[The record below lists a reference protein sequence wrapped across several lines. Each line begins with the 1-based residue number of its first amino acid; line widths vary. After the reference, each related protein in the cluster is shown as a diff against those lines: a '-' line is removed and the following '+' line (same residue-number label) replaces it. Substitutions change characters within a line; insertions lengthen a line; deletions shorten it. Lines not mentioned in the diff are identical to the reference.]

1 MIKGKITL
9 WAILG
14 PILFLSGCAMFS
26 EYGKLEK
33 SARESYIE
41 RDYDAAISQVTR
53 SLRIK
58 PDYAESQQLIKEVFP
73 KALDMHLDN
82 INAAKSSGAK
92 FKWDDIVK
100 EYKILIYLTD
110 EVKSLPNLVDKN
122 TDQPIHFDLRSY
134 SSELGEAKNNAAED
148 HYQEGFSLFGR
159 KGIRNRDQA
168 AEQFKTANKYVP
180 GYKDA
185 STLAAEGYYQEGLLL
200 SKKEGVD
207 IQKQAAKAFTAA
219 QVWIPGYKDSPTLYA
234 KARRAGIKRL
244 AMFPFEDKSGKGGK
258 YGAVGDTILDG
269 IVSDIMNDSQATEF
283 LEIVSRDHLGKVLA
297 EQKLGMSGVINIS
310 TATQVGNI
318 LGVHEILTGQITK
331 ISVTPEQTTSKSIQ
345 QKKEVCDRKKKVVKD
360 GKEREECIWDTVVAN
375 VKIYNRKAG
384 ATISGSY
391 KVIDVKSA
399 KLKET
404 QHLSGNYQF
413 ESSWASF
420 SGDER
425 ALKGEAKRLSNQN
438 EEKAPVAD
446 ELVNKAEK
454 DLIGKLSGTL
464 KQYAR

>member
-1 MIKGKITL
+1 MIRERFTL
-9 WAILG
+9 RAVVGLV
-14 PILFLSGCAMFS
+14 LFLSGCAMFS

-33 SARESYIE
+33 SARENYIQKE
-41 RDYDAAISQVTR
+41 YDTAMSQVTR

-73 KALDMHLDN
+73 KALNMHLEN
-82 INAAKSSGAK
+82 IKDGGAK
-92 FKWDDIVK
+92 FKWDDVVT
-100 EYKILIYLTD
+100 EYKILIHLND
-110 EVKSLPNLVDKN
+110 EVKSLPILIDKE
-122 TDQPIHFDLRSY
+122 TEQEIRFDIQNY
-134 SSELGEAKNNAAED
+134 STELGEAKNNAAET
-148 HYQEGFSLFGR
+148 HYQEGHRLFGK
-159 KGIRNRDQA
+159 KGIQNRDHA
-168 AEQFKTANKYVP
+168 AGEFKIANKYIP

-200 SKKEGVD
+200 SKQEGVD

-219 QVWIPGYKDSPTLYA
+219 QVWIPGYKDSPALYA
-234 KARRAGIKRL
+234 IARKAGIKRL

-258 YGAVGDTILDG
+258 YGAVGESILDG
-269 IVSDIMNDSQATEF
+269 IVSNIMNDFQAIEF
-283 LEIVSRDHLGKVLA
+283 LEIVSRDNLDKVVA
-297 EQKLGMSGVINIS
+297 EQKLGTSGVIDIS
-310 TATQVGNI
+310 TATQVGGI

-345 QKKEVCDRKKKVVKD
+345 QKTKVCDRTKKVVKD
-360 GKEREECIWDTVVAN
+360 GKERTECIMDTVVA
-375 VKIYNRKAG
+375 KITIYNRKAG

-404 QHLSGNYQF
+404 QHLNGSYHF
-413 ESSWASF
+413 ESAWATF
-420 SGDER
+420 SGDKR
-425 ALKGEAKRLSNQN
+425 ALKGEPKRLTNQN

-446 ELVNKAEK
+446 ELVNMAEK